1 MDMGSKE
8 MLVNYEKYLRKA
20 EMSENTIKSYI
31 GTVNFYLRTYG
42 TINRS
47 NILKYKEYLIL
58 NYKVATINNRL
69 LAINNFLH
77 FLKKDSL
84 KVKTVRVQ
92 QKTFLDNVIS
102 NSDYNKLIRSLKN
115 DEQIKWYMIIRT
127 MACTGARVS
136 EVIVFQIEDVY
147 AGYVELYAK
156 GNKLR
161 RIYFPKTLQTELI
174 RWIEAEERT
183 MGSLFLNK
191 NGITISA
198 NGIAAMLQKFA
209 TRYNIDK
216 KVMHPHSF
224 RHRFAL
230 NFLAKKPNEI
240 ILLADLLGHSNI
252 NTTRVYTR
260 RTAQE
265 QYKIINSVVDW

>member
-1 MDMGSKE
+1 MSME
-8 MLVNYEKYLRKA
+8 REEILANYEKYLRKA
-20 EMSENTIKSYI
+20 EMAENTIKSYI
-31 GTVNFYLRTYG
+31 GTVNYYLRTYG
-42 TINRS
+42 TITRG
-47 NILKYKEYLIL
+47 NILKYKENLIS
-58 NYKVATINNRL
+58 NYKIATVNNRI

-84 KVKTVRVQ
+84 KVKTVKVQ

-102 NSDYNKLIRSLKN
+102 NSDYKKLIRNLKN
-115 DEQIKWYMIIRT
+115 DNQTKWYMIIRT

-161 RIYFPKTLQTELI
+161 RIYFPKTLQGELI
-174 RWIEAEERT
+174 RWIEAEERVA
-183 MGSLFLNK
+183 GSLFLNK
-191 NGITISA
+191 NGVTISA
-198 NGIAAMLQKFA
+198 NGIACMLQKFA
-209 TRYNIDK
+209 KRYKIDK
-216 KVMHPHSF
+216 RVMHPHSF

-240 ILLADLLGHSNI
+240 VLLADLLGHSNI
-252 NTTRVYTR
+252 NTTRIYTR